1 MKIVRGFIP
10 AVDHF
15 TSVPNEWARD
25 NRLSYRAR
33 GILVTLL
40 SHREG
45 WHSSVEAIAREGVEG
60 RDAVRTAIH
69 ELEAVGYLVRERGRD
84 EQRKY
89 TGGTYLVKSPGE
101 SIDGF
106 PASGKP
112 TLDNPSHKK
121 TNPKKNNKEHGAS
134 ADAPGPGTTNRNDY
148 PDDFEVFWS
157 HYPKRQGPNPKKAAY
172 GKWKTAIKTA
182 TPDELITAVKAYA
195 SSELPED
202 RRMIP
207 QAATWLSQERWA
219 DQDAESVTDW
229 LNECWKAGDA
239 SAIAARTGLIYNGVV
254 WPDDMPDTPEAEN
267 EVRLAQARKWIT
279 DHREDILRR
288 MNNAV

>member
-25 NRLSYRAR
+25 KRLSYRAR

-45 WHSSVEAIAREGVEG
+45 WHSSVEAIAREGAEG

-69 ELEAVGYLVRERGRD
+69 ELEAVGYLIRERGRD

-89 TGGTYLVKSPGE
+89 TGGTYLIKSPCE

-106 PASGKP
+106 SAPGKA
-112 TLDNPSHKK
+112 TSENPSHKK
-121 TNPKKNNKEHGAS
+121 TNPKKTNEVNGAS
-134 ADAPGPGTTNRNDY
+134 KDAPARLDY
-148 PDDFEVFWS
+148 PEDFETFWS

-172 GKWKTAIKTA
+172 GKWKTATKSTDPQA
-182 TPDELITAVKAYA
+182 LISAVKAYA
-195 SSELPED
+195 SSQLPED
-202 RRMIP
+202 RQMIP
-207 QAATWLSQERWA
+207 QAATWLSQERWEE
-219 DQDAESVTDW
+219 QDTTSDTEW
-229 LNECWKAGDA
+229 LRECWQTGNTA
-239 SAIAARTGLIYNGVV
+239 AITSRTGFIYSGVV
-254 WPDDMPDTPEAEN
+254 WPDDIPDDQEERALI
-267 EVRLAQARKWIT
+267 RLRQARAWIEENH
-279 DHREDILRR
+279 DRILGRLT
-288 MNNAV
+288 NVA

>member
-45 WHSSVEAIAREGVEG
+45 WHSSVEAIAREGAEG

-69 ELEAVGYLVRERGRD
+69 ELEAVGYLIRERGRD

-89 TGGTYLVKSPGE
+89 TGGTYLIKSPCE

-106 PASGKP
+106 SASGKA
-112 TLDNPSHKK
+112 TSDNPSHKK
-121 TNPKKNNKEHGAS
+121 TNSKKTNEVPGAS
-134 ADAPGPGTTNRNDY
+134 EDAPARLDY
-148 PDDFEVFWS
+148 PEDFETFWS

-172 GKWKTAIKTA
+172 GKWKTAIKTTDPQA
-182 TPDELITAVKAYA
+182 IVNAVKTYA
-195 SSELPED
+195 SSELPAD
-202 RRMIP
+202 RQMIP
-207 QAATWLSQERWA
+207 QAATWLSQERWEE
-219 DQDAESVTDW
+219 QDTTAPDEW
-229 LNECWKAGDA
+229 LKDCWRKGDTA
-239 SAIAARTGLIYNGVV
+239 SITERTGLIYGGVV
-254 WPDDMPDTPEAEN
+254 WPDVIPSAAE
-267 EVRLAQARKWIT
+267 ERAAICLQQARAWIEANH
-279 DHREDILRR
+279 DRIVGR
-288 MNNAV
+288 MSHAV